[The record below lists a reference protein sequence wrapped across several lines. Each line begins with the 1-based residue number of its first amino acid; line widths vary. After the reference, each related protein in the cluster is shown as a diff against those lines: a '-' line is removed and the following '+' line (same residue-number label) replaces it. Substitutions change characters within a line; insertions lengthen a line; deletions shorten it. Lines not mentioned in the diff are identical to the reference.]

1 MPQNQYP
8 QGAETATSPVI
19 APLIPNVYPQGAET
33 APIVSTGPATPMGAL
48 EANGYKGEIA
58 NITTY
63 TPQNTSQGIGGYD
76 INANTN
82 ALTEV
87 GPIQV
92 ATSGTSDKTYE
103 PDQHAVL
110 ESTEAPVV
118 GIGPGTVNTTI
129 QEPIVSSQV
138 TGAHAHNNQDK
149 TWVVEVPSSP
159 QTASENIKISLI
171 ENPVEAESQGMKEI
185 DLTNNTEQETIKIS
199 FKGHRKKHHQAHNGQ
214 HEVLDE
220 ESDHKLHGTTNGQEE
235 IKISFVKKKNATAFP
250 ITQGNAGIKDIKISF
265 VTKGNRTIAQELP
278 PSEESEPN
286 NENEVTGSPFADQ
299 MFNNS
304 TKGRNISVSFVGN
317 KVLQEIP
324 PAQKP
329 IFLPEKGK
337 KSVVSQYLGT
347 YQFVPGGR
355 RLENICR
362 IS

>member
-1 MPQNQYP
+1 M
-8 QGAETATSPVI
+8 
-19 APLIPNVYPQGAET
+19 
-33 APIVSTGPATPMGAL
+33 
-48 EANGYKGEIA
+48 
-58 NITTY
+58 
-63 TPQNTSQGIGGYD
+63 
-76 INANTN
+76 
-82 ALTEV
+82 TEV

-337 KSVVSQYLGT
+337 KSVFRDLSICTRRAKTGKYIQDIIIIFTALKGNHFFFFCTIILRNKKIKGNEHIKTRTALLYQECIFSQLLIVLRANYKMR
-347 YQFVPGGR
+347 Q
-355 RLENICR
+355 RLLIIR
-362 IS
+362 SVK